1 MKLFK
6 KAALL
11 CAALLLCLG
20 LGVAAVACEKE
31 SVTSSPQEST
41 ESTGDNSS
49 EDGGEDGDEEKD
61 PPAPADYVYRVSV
74 ENQGGYGFKNVDV
87 SLKNG
92 DTVVATATTYS
103 SGYAYF
109 EDAESIPV
117 GKYTIELDNVPAGY
131 SLVSNEYNTV
141 ELAGTDVTVQ
151 IKPNGLLSGKPEVG
165 SGFKYSL
172 GSVMHDFELYDS
184 DGELFKLSTVLKTKK
199 LVVINFWYDG
209 CGPCASE
216 FPVMDNAL
224 IEYADTVDCIA
235 ISIQDDM
242 AGVAN
247 YRKSMGLQL
256 KMAPEKSANLETLFG
271 GVAFAPR
278 TLMIDRYGVVVFD
291 HTGNM
296 TEKKDWTQR
305 FDIFVGDDYV
315 PTVMANVYDGVVD
328 DDDGD
333 DDLVKPNVPFDP
345 VNELKAAF
353 TESNEISFRYQ
364 EEKGLEEG
372 MEAYDEYNWPWKIAE
387 ETDEEGNPLGKYL
400 YASNKSINGSWAI
413 LYAEYTPKAGDVL
426 VFDYKIGSEEGADY
440 LYLIVDGLDVKK
452 LSGNHADKWSTYY
465 YVFQEHEIGQTIQIA
480 FAYIKD
486 SVISHYEDIA
496 YMKNLRLETKADIPP
511 EAGSDAHIF
520 RNAATALNTDEN
532 ATTQYKNY
540 VEVVHTADDNYY
552 HVGTEDGPILF
563 ANMLYASQW
572 SNNSVWMLAYDGYCV
587 VEGFNYRAAFETYAW
602 EANQPMGNYGYTPV
616 TPELRTLLEL
626 MVEYVDAYQV
636 WNGEYHENEW
646 LEVCCYYEHFGDE
659 AYEDPM
665 KGITFNAAIEMQ
677 LGSNTVNVPYAINPR
692 GFKYKF
698 TPDKSGAYKVYST
711 GYADTVVFLSTGT
724 TEADILGVWDD
735 KVFVE
740 AYTDENGVEV
750 TDGNF
755 EFYWGFEA
763 GKTYYLMC
771 TTFLDQTATYNVEI
785 EYLGD
790 TYTYLENAAIGPYST
805 NLITNELFIPDAI
818 DYAYSDPNVDY
829 DGDGEADGDGY
840 YHRVD
845 ENGEMAGIIYLDV
858 NRPTPFSNRQSL
870 YDAVRAAEKQADI
883 EKRTFYINGT
893 DYTSVFKQY
902 CFQATV
908 SSSKFGFIEVDAD
921 IFDLLRKLTMDT
933 EYDGVSD
940 SWLLLCYYEK
950 TVGIGY

>member
-31 SVTSSPQEST
+31 NVSSSPQEST
-41 ESTGDNSS
+41 ESTGDSSS
-49 EDGGEDGDEEKD
+49 EDDGEEED

-74 ENQGGYGFKNVDV
+74 ENETGYGFKNVDV

-92 DTVVATATTYS
+92 DTVVATSTTYK

-117 GKYTIELDNVPAGY
+117 GEYTIELDNVPAGY
-131 SLVSNEYNTV
+131 SLVGNEYKTI

-151 IKPNGLLSGKPEVG
+151 IRPNGLLSGTPETGELYQIGEVI
-165 SGFKYSL
+165 
-172 GSVMHDFELYDS
+172 HDFELRDS
-184 DGELFKLSTVLKTKK
+184 DGNTFKLSSVLAEKQ
-199 LVVINFWYDG
+199 LVVINFWATW
-209 CGPCASE
+209 CGPCKAE
-216 FPVMDNAL
+216 FPIMQNVLVA
-224 IEYADTVDCIA
+224 YQDTVDCIA
-235 ISIQDDM
+235 ISTTDSMDAVADFKKSNGYTFKM
-242 AGVAN
+242 SSAGA
-247 YRKSMGLQL
+247 G
-256 KMAPEKSANLETLFG
+256 NLATLFG
-271 GVAFAPR
+271 AGAIVPR
-278 TLMIDRYGVVVFD
+278 TIMIDRYGVVVFD
-291 HTGNM
+291 HEGSM
-296 TEKKDWTQR
+296 TAYNDWAQR
-305 FDIFVGDDYV
+305 FDIFLGEDYV
-315 PTVMANVYDGVVD
+315 PTVLPGASLPDDEKDGEENT
-328 DDDGD
+328 
-333 DDLVKPNVPFDP
+333 LVKPNVSFDP
-345 VNELKAAF
+345 VSELKAAF

-372 MEAYDEYNWPWKIAE
+372 MEDYDEYNWPWKIAE
-387 ETDEEGNPLGKYL
+387 ETDGEGNFLGKYL

-413 LYAEYTPKAGDVL
+413 LYAEYTPKADDVL

-440 LYLIVDGLDVKK
+440 LYLIVDGLNVKK
-452 LSGNHADKWSTYY
+452 LSGNHADQWSTYY
-465 YVFQEHEIGQTIQIA
+465 YVFQEHEIGQTTQIA
-480 FAYIKD
+480 FAFIKD
-486 SVISHYEDIA
+486 SETTNFEDIA
-496 YMKNLRLETKADIPP
+496 YIKNLRLETKADIPP
-511 EAGSDAHIF
+511 DAGSNAHIF
-520 RNAATALNTDEN
+520 RNAATVLNTDEN

-540 VEVVHTADDNYY
+540 VEVVYNADDNYY

-563 ANMLYASQW
+563 ANLWYASQW

-587 VEGFNYRAAFETYAW
+587 VEGFNYGAAFETYAW

-677 LGSNTVNVPYAINPR
+677 LGSNEVNVPYAINPR

-698 TPDKSGAYKVYST
+698 TPDKSGAYKIYST
-711 GYADTVVFLSTGT
+711 GSADTVVFLSTGT

-818 DYAYSDPNVDY
+818 DYVYSDPNVDY

-840 YHRVD
+840 YHHVD

-870 YDAVRAAEKQADI
+870 YDAVRAAEKQADVT
-883 EKRTFYINGT
+883 KRTFYINGT
-893 DYTSVFKQY
+893 DYTNDFKQY

-908 SSSKFGFIEVDAD
+908 TSSKFGFIEVDAD
-921 IFDLLRKLTMDT
+921 LFELLRKLTMDT